1 MKKKNVVIG
10 TIGAVAAASATY
22 LAAGRIA
29 IEKVCTRC
37 KKEKV
42 GLKHPI
48 SEDDKQWLDHQTFID
63 MEITSYD
70 GLKLEGQFLPYPDSN
85 KLVICVHGFHSY
97 HYREFA
103 YYIRFYHEL
112 GYNILLPDNRA
123 HGQSEGHY
131 IGFGWLDRLD
141 ILEWIKK
148 MEEYFHNEPMSIV
161 LHGISMGGATVLM
174 VSGEEL
180 SDNVKAIVA
189 DCSYTSAYDEFKY
202 YLKNKGCPP
211 FLLLPSATLLSKKTV
226 GYNFKQASAV
236 NQVKKS
242 KTPTLFIHGNQDHF
256 VPTYMALE
264 LYNACQAEK
273 KLLIVNDAA
282 HGESYYKE
290 KKLVQSNITHF
301 LEKYVD

>member
-97 HYREFA
+97 HYR
-103 YYIRFYHEL
+103 
-112 GYNILLPDNRA
+112 D
-123 HGQSEGHY
+123 
-131 IGFGWLDRLD
+131 
-141 ILEWIKK
+141 
-148 MEEYFHNEPMSIV
+148 
-161 LHGISMGGATVLM
+161 
-174 VSGEEL
+174 
-180 SDNVKAIVA
+180 
-189 DCSYTSAYDEFKY
+189 
-202 YLKNKGCPP
+202 
-211 FLLLPSATLLSKKTV
+211 PSSR
-226 GYNFKQASAV
+226 
-236 NQVKKS
+236 
-242 KTPTLFIHGNQDHF
+242 
-256 VPTYMALE
+256 
-264 LYNACQAEK
+264 
-273 KLLIVNDAA
+273 
-282 HGESYYKE
+282 
-290 KKLVQSNITHF
+290 
-301 LEKYVD
+301 